1 MSNLL
6 KKIIN
11 HKKQEVA
18 NNMKII
24 SINEMI
30 ERAKQA
36 SPTRGF
42 YNALKKKVD
51 LKKNAIIA
59 EIKKAS
65 PSKGILRN
73 DFNPVAI
80 AKSYQKNGATCLSI
94 LTDKKFFQGD
104 NQYLIDV
111 KKQVSIPI
119 LRKEFIINPYQVYE
133 SRAIGA
139 DCILLIASCLNNEQ
153 IIELSSLAKSL
164 EMDVIVEVHTLE
176 ELENCLKINLPTIG
190 INNRNLNTFEVSL
203 NTTIELVNKIKKDI
217 LVITES
223 GIKNADDVKLMR
235 SNNVYSYLVGEAFIK
250 KDNPGQALKE
260 IFL

>member
-6 KKIIN
+6 NKIIN

-153 IIELSSLAKSL
+153 IIELSSLAKS
-164 EMDVIVEVHTLE
+164 
-176 ELENCLKINLPTIG
+176 IN
-190 INNRNLNTFEVSL
+190 
-203 NTTIELVNKIKKDI
+203 
-217 LVITES
+217 
-223 GIKNADDVKLMR
+223 
-235 SNNVYSYLVGEAFIK
+235 
-250 KDNPGQALKE
+250 
-260 IFL
+260 